1 MSQHRIGD
9 TDSDASNFHVF
20 GDVDLDSMPQPLLD
34 DHPPAGQRLAGI
46 AYELAKTDT
55 AQARQALLRPALRAA
70 GFDSLCYMRVSRIG
84 DTTHRLAYFNAFSP
98 SGWAQRYLRERF
110 YEIDA
115 RLAYSCR
122 HEWPM
127 VWDLSSIA
135 SHPALGGNGNGN
147 GSGIGA
153 GVAGVA
159 GGTVMGTW
167 AAQSTAATAL
177 AERFAAAS
185 REAGMLSGVCFG
197 LDVPGTL
204 DTCVVIF
211 SNSQP
216 SKARVPDMSIG
227 HAYALAVG
235 LHEFLAPRTPETQR
249 PAHLAELSE
258 MQRSILECVT
268 LGLNDK
274 DIAVR
279 LGTSHH
285 NVDHYLRQLKKLYH
299 ANNRVQLAYI
309 AGRVLGTPNAHR
321 GASA

>member
-1 MSQHRIGD
+1 MSQYGMSD
-9 TDSDASNFHVF
+9 TDTDVSNFQVF
-20 GDVDLDSMPQPLLD
+20 GDVDLDSAAEVSLD
-34 DHPPAGQRLAGI
+34 SDAPDGQRLAGI
-46 AYELAKTDT
+46 AHDLAKAGN
-55 AQARQALLRPALRAA
+55 AQERHALLRPTLRAA

-84 DTTHRLAYFNAFSP
+84 DTFNRIVYFNAFSP
-98 SGWAQRYLRERF
+98 PGWAQRYLRERF

-127 VWDLSSIA
+127 LWDVASIA
-135 SHPALGGNGNGN
+135 STPPLT
-147 GSGIGA
+147 GIGSS
-153 GVAGVA
+153 G
-159 GGTVMGTW
+159 MG
-167 AAQSTAATAL
+167 
-177 AERFAAAS
+177 AAS
-185 REAGMLSGVCFG
+185 MPATPGMSAAGREARFVSASRDAVMLSGVSFG
-197 LDVPGTL
+197 VGTPDALDS
-204 DTCVVIF
+204 CVAIF

-235 LHEFLAPRTPETQR
+235 LHEFLALRAPQTHR
-249 PAHLAELSE
+249 PTGAAELSE
-258 MQRSILECVT
+258 MQRSILEFVT

-274 DIAVR
+274 DIAER

-299 ANNRVQLAYI
+299 ATNRVQLAYI
-309 AGRVLGTPNAHR
+309 AGHVLGRREACR